1 MAVKYLLK
9 TTEVF
14 RLETMTDVE
23 DFHKW
28 LQEDADKQ
36 GYQLVGFSWKEKSRA
51 SKGEVVDEW
60 YVVSATKM
68 FENEKEPDLPL
79 RRINYDTYEID
90 HEELI
95 NIELGEDFE

>member
-1 MAVKYLLK
+1 MAIKYLLK
-9 TTEVF
+9 TTEVY
-14 RLETMTDVE
+14 RLETMGDVE

-36 GYQLVGFSWKEKSRA
+36 GYQLVGFSWKEKKQSV
-51 SKGEVVDEW
+51 KGEIIDEW

-79 RRINYDTYEID
+79 RKISYDTYEID
-90 HEELI
+90 RVEPVS
-95 NIELGEDFE
+95 IELGEDFE